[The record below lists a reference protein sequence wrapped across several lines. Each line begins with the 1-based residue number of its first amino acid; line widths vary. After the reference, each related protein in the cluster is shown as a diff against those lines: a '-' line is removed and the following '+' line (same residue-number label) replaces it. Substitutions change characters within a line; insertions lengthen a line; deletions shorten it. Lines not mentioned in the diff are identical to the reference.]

1 MGNINIKKI
10 LDYFKSGKFEIAKK
24 ETALLIKKFPN
35 NYFLYNLFGAILA
48 GQKKLDEAVIY
59 FEKSIQIFPDYANA
73 YNNLAGVLTDQK
85 KYNKAIEYF
94 QKAIQINPKLS
105 EAHHNLG
112 RALSEVERYDEAIN
126 NYNQAIKIKPNY
138 VKAYY
143 NLGDVY
149 RTLND
154 FENAISFYEKA
165 IQINPDYVDAH
176 NNLGVAFE
184 KSGEDQKA
192 IGCYKKAIQINP
204 DYVNAHNN
212 LGMAFEKSGE
222 DQKAIGCYEKAIH
235 IEPNNLTSHWLS
247 MNTFPIVYKNLNE
260 IDLYRKR
267 FEDGIKK
274 INQLLDT
281 KSQYTKKQM
290 IDAMFSSTN
299 FYLHYQG
306 SNDLKLQTKYGKLIE
321 RLTQKI
327 YPQFHKKRKKN
338 KAPKYIKIGFISA
351 FFIDHSVSKTHK
363 NWIFKLDQ
371 KFIKKF
377 VYYVGERFDHTTNT
391 IKERVDN
398 FYNHTDVDHLI
409 NQISKDNLDVL
420 IYLDIGMNPKMQIL
434 GSLRLAPIQCN
445 TWGHPITSGLKNIDY
460 FFSSQLMEKRDSQKN
475 YSEKLINLPGIGI
488 DYNHADISNIKKTN
502 VLNKFN
508 KTFYFNLQSLFKL
521 LPQDDHIYLDI
532 LKKNPNSCFWF
543 IQGKNTLITSILKGR
558 ISKLFKKE
566 GLSFEKYSYFHPRCQ
581 EDEFL
586 GLIEQ
591 SDIIL
596 DSFNWSGC
604 NSSLEAI
611 SLNKPIVTLPGAFM
625 RGRHTYSFLKVLNIE
640 ETITKTKREYVK
652 IAIKLAN
659 DNIFKNSVINKIKKN
674 KNKLFND
681 EKPIRFL
688 EKFLK
693 KQLY

>member
-154 FENAISFYEKA
+154 FENAISCYE
-165 IQINPDYVDAH
+165 
-176 NNLGVAFE
+176 
-184 KSGEDQKA
+184 
-192 IGCYKKAIQINP
+192 KAIQINP

-281 KSQYTKKQM
+281 QLQYTKKQL
-290 IDAMFSSTN
+290 INAINSSTN

-327 YPQFHKKRKKN
+327 YPQFHKK
-338 KAPKYIKIGFISA
+338 
-351 FFIDHSVSKTHK
+351 
-363 NWIFKLDQ
+363 
-371 KFIKKF
+371 
-377 VYYVGERFDHTTNT
+377 
-391 IKERVDN
+391 
-398 FYNHTDVDHLI
+398 
-409 NQISKDNLDVL
+409 
-420 IYLDIGMNPKMQIL
+420 
-434 GSLRLAPIQCN
+434 
-445 TWGHPITSGLKNIDY
+445 
-460 FFSSQLMEKRDSQKN
+460 
-475 YSEKLINLPGIGI
+475 
-488 DYNHADISNIKKTN
+488 
-502 VLNKFN
+502 
-508 KTFYFNLQSLFKL
+508 
-521 LPQDDHIYLDI
+521 
-532 LKKNPNSCFWF
+532 
-543 IQGKNTLITSILKGR
+543 
-558 ISKLFKKE
+558 
-566 GLSFEKYSYFHPRCQ
+566 
-581 EDEFL
+581 
-586 GLIEQ
+586 
-591 SDIIL
+591 
-596 DSFNWSGC
+596 
-604 NSSLEAI
+604 
-611 SLNKPIVTLPGAFM
+611 
-625 RGRHTYSFLKVLNIE
+625 
-640 ETITKTKREYVK
+640 
-652 IAIKLAN
+652 
-659 DNIFKNSVINKIKKN
+659 
-674 KNKLFND
+674 
-681 EKPIRFL
+681 
-688 EKFLK
+688 
-693 KQLY
+693 